1 MWNIQFIAGTIVIV
15 PFKFYTVKAQ
25 KIDNALI
32 YNLVLEMFNNFLI
45 IQIICSYA
53 LWPLSAIMGVE
64 IADAGA
70 VAKLLGIKI
79 FVDEFI
85 SFRDLAILVK
95 AGKVAVRPQSHL
107 LFKTVIFQA
116 QTLYSFL
123 NVNLN
128 IHCSRTY

>member
-32 YNLVLEMFNNFLI
+32 YNLVLEMFNIFLI

-95 AGKVAVRPQSHL
+95 AGKVAVRPQ
-107 LFKTVIFQA
+107 
-116 QTLYSFL
+116 
-123 NVNLN
+123 
-128 IHCSRTY
+128 